1 MMTSAPADRQGS
13 LFRTGLSTALVLLA
27 ISPAGRISADEVLK
41 LTPVEPGATVP
52 GTLFICGGGKL
63 PDAALQRFVEI
74 AGGTRAHVVVITTAS
89 ETADTAEVESRID
102 FWRKARLEEMSVLH
116 TRNREIAD
124 DANFC
129 RPLQSA
135 TGVWF
140 IGGNQDRLTQTYLG
154 TRVERC
160 IRNVLERGGVVG
172 GTSAG
177 AAIMSPVMIRG
188 GNPLAEIGDGFGFLP
203 GTVVDQHFLKR
214 RRQDRLLNVLSVF
227 PQLVGVGID
236 EGTAIVVTGR
246 RLSVIRESESEVVTY
261 LAPVDGKP
269 SRMVTLKPGDELDL
283 VAARR
288 AAMARVQ
295 PRMRFD
301 QDVPE
306 PAVPQ
311 GTLILV
317 GGGETPADA
326 ALRFIQASG
335 GPEAPMVVV
344 STATGE
350 RAPPEEEVTG
360 WLTSAGAKQVKQ
372 VHARTREEAE
382 DPAVLGLLQKASGV
396 WFTGGRQWRLVDAF
410 LDTAAE
416 RLLHEVLKRGGAI
429 GGSAAG
435 ASISAGYLVRGNPLN
450 NRQIMAEGY
459 EDGFGFLPGAA
470 VDPFF
475 SQRNRFSDMASLK
488 QNYPQLVG
496 LGLDEGTAVV
506 VKGHELEVLG
516 RNRVCVFD
524 RRAQSGEGE
533 QSFDVLLAGDRYDLS
548 QRRRMGPTRAE
559 EPALQIVEQTTES
572 SETVAAGSESRP
584 QPPLVCE

>member
-1 MMTSAPADRQGS
+1 M
-13 LFRTGLSTALVLLA
+13 STALVLLA
-27 ISPAGRISADEVLK
+27 ILSPASRLSADDVLK
-41 LTPVEPGATVP
+41 LAPVEPAATVR

-63 PDAALQRFVEI
+63 PDAVLQKFVEF
-74 AGGTRAHVVVITTAS
+74 AGGARAHVVVITTAS

-116 TRNREIAD
+116 TRMRDVAD
-124 DANFC
+124 DEVFC
-129 RPLQSA
+129 RPFESA

-140 IGGNQDRLTQTYLG
+140 IGGNQDRLTQVYLG
-154 TRVERC
+154 TRAERA
-160 IRNVLERGGVVG
+160 IRSVLERGGVVG

-188 GNPLAEIGDGFGFLP
+188 GNPMAEIGDGFGFLA

-214 RRQDRLLNVLSVF
+214 KRQDRLLNVLSVF

-236 EGTAIVVTGR
+236 EGTAIAVTGR

-283 VAARR
+283 VAVRR
-288 AAMARVQ
+288 AALARMQ
-295 PRMRFD
+295 PRNRHD
-301 QDVPE
+301 NDLPDI
-306 PAVPQ
+306 AVPQ

-326 ALRFIQASG
+326 ALRFIEASG

-344 STATGE
+344 STATGD
-350 RAPPEEEVTG
+350 RAPPEDEVTG
-360 WLTSAGAKQVKQ
+360 WLTSAGARQVQ
-372 VHARTREEAE
+372 RVHARTREEAE

-416 RLLHEVLKRGGAI
+416 RLLHEVLKRGGVI
-429 GGSAAG
+429 GGTAAG
-435 ASISAGYLVRGNPLN
+435 ASMSAGYLVRGNPLDN
-450 NRQIMAEGY
+450 KKIMAEGY
-459 EDGFGFLPGAA
+459 EDGFGFLPGTA

-475 SQRNRFSDMASLK
+475 SQRNRFSDMAELK
-488 QNYPQLVG
+488 LSYPQLVG

-506 VKGHELEVLG
+506 VKGHELEVIG

-524 RRAQSGEGE
+524 RRAQAAAGE

-548 QRRRMGPTRAE
+548 QRRRMGPTRGE
-559 EPALQIVEQTTES
+559 ESTPQLVTRQ
-572 SETVAAGSESRP
+572 SETSNSETADTASRS
-584 QPPLVCE
+584 QTPLVCE

>member
-1 MMTSAPADRQGS
+1 
-13 LFRTGLSTALVLLA
+13 LSPALVLLA
-27 ISPAGRISADEVLK
+27 ILSPAGRITAEEVVK
-41 LTPVEPGATVP
+41 LAPVEPAATVP

-63 PDAALQRFVEI
+63 PDAALKRFVDL
-74 AGGTRAHVVVITTAS
+74 AGGPRAHVVVITTAS
-89 ETADTAEVESRID
+89 ETADSAEVESRID
-102 FWRKARLEEMSVLH
+102 FWRKARLEEMTVLH
-116 TRNREIAD
+116 TRARDVAD
-124 DANFC
+124 DEHFC
-129 RPLQSA
+129 RPLESA

-154 TRVERC
+154 TRVERS
-160 IRNVLERGGVVG
+160 IRSVLERGGVVG

-188 GNPLAEIGDGFGFLP
+188 GNPLAEVGDGFGFLP

-214 RRQDRLLNVLSVF
+214 KRQDRLLNVLSVF

-236 EGTAIVVTGR
+236 EGTAVVVSGR
-246 RLSVIRESESEVVTY
+246 RLSVIHESESEVVTY

-288 AAMARVQ
+288 AAITRVQ
-295 PRMRFD
+295 PRTRYD
-301 QDVPE
+301 NDLPVPG
-306 PAVPQ
+306 VPQ
-311 GTLILV
+311 GTLVLV
-317 GGGETPADA
+317 GGGETPIDA
-326 ALRFIQASG
+326 ARRFIAEAG
-335 GPEAPMVVV
+335 GPDAPMVVV
-344 STATGE
+344 STAVGE

-360 WLTSAGAKQVKQ
+360 WLLSAGARKVQR
-372 VHARTREEAE
+372 VHARTRQEAE
-382 DPAVLGLLQKASGV
+382 DPAVLGLFQKASGV

-416 RLLHEVLKRGGAI
+416 RLFHEVLKRGGVI

-435 ASISAGYLVRGNPLN
+435 ASMSAGYLVRGNPLD
-450 NRQIMAEGY
+450 NRKIMAEGY

-475 SQRNRFSDMASLK
+475 SQRNRFSDMAELK
-488 QNYPQLVG
+488 QSYPQLVG

-516 RNRVCVFD
+516 RHRVCVFD
-524 RRAQSGEGE
+524 RRIDPVAGDRP
-533 QSFDVLLAGDRYDLS
+533 FDVLQAGDRYDLN
-548 QRRRMGPTRAE
+548 QRRRMGSPRAD
-559 EPALQIVEQTTES
+559 EPSSLIADAQPSDSQGTAAADDGVVEP
-572 SETVAAGSESRP
+572 RP
-584 QPPLVCE
+584 QPALVCE